1 MGKLQHTSSRRMKME
16 LQQSLNEHIAEEIQ
30 ADDRFIIN
38 DESKADWAL
47 KKIAEADNEIEK
59 LERFAEAQMRQIETW
74 LAKQT
79 DKHLQTKEYMQ
90 SLLGEYVNM
99 KREEDSK
106 FKSITLP
113 SGNVGLRANQ
123 KKWIYKDD
131 VVLKALEQAKLD
143 DFIKTEKKLNKQ
155 QIKKAFEVSD
165 DKVINPDT
173 GEVIEGIE
181 IVDQGESLNV
191 RLNK

>member
-1 MGKLQHTSSRRMKME
+1 ME
-16 LQQSLNEHIAEEIQ
+16 LEQSLNEHIAEEIQ
-30 ADDRFIIN
+30 ANDRFIIN

-123 KKWIYKDD
+123 KKWIYKDE

-181 IVDQGESLNV
+181 IVGQGESLNV

>member
-1 MGKLQHTSSRRMKME
+1 ME

-30 ADDRFIIN
+30 ANDRFIIN

-106 FKSITLP
+106 FKSITL
-113 SGNVGLRANQ
+113 
-123 KKWIYKDD
+123 
-131 VVLKALEQAKLD
+131 
-143 DFIKTEKKLNKQ
+143 
-155 QIKKAFEVSD
+155 
-165 DKVINPDT
+165 
-173 GEVIEGIE
+173 
-181 IVDQGESLNV
+181 
-191 RLNK
+191 